1 MFRGSIFVDPFI
13 SIGRISRRIYGHF
26 IEHWGRCI
34 YGGIWVGPNSSIP
47 NINGFRKD
55 VIEAVRG
62 IRASIVRWPGGNFS
76 SQYHWL
82 DGIGPRENRPR
93 KLNLAWITKEGAEI
107 EINEFG
113 TDEYIE
119 WVRLIGAE
127 PFIVVN
133 MGNGSPEEAANWVEY
148 CNSSKDTYFARLRVK
163 YGHREPYNVKIW
175 GLGNEQ
181 WGWWQVGFTLSGEE
195 YGRRA
200 LEFANEMKRVD
211 PSIELVAVGHDED
224 MEWNIDMLK
233 MLKDYI
239 DYLSIHTYIWPENY
253 SYEDFVA
260 TSLLIEDKI
269 RAVYSTIVYAK
280 NRYGIKKDIKIAYDE
295 WNVWYPEAR
304 DYPYIQITSVKDAV
318 WTALFLNTL
327 HKYSDHVKIANFAQL
342 VNSIAL
348 IIARDDGSLLLTPQ
362 YLVFKLYTMH
372 NARDVVKT
380 VVESPS
386 YISEK
391 LGKVVDYIDVSTLR
405 EDNILYIYIV
415 NRSRDEEAE
424 IDVHIKNLTPKAVEH
439 LYIAGRSIDD
449 KNTFDNPNNVEIE
462 NNKEFSILG
471 NTINVKL
478 KPHSINMLKIYT

>member
-1 MFRGSIFVDPFI
+1 MFRGNIFVDPSI

-47 NINGFRKD
+47 NINGFRRD

-93 KLNLAWITKEGAEI
+93 KLNLAWITKEGPEI

-181 WGWWQVGFTLSGEE
+181 R
-195 YGRRA
+195 GR
-200 LEFANEMKRVD
+200 
-211 PSIELVAVGHDED
+211 
-224 MEWNIDMLK
+224 
-233 MLKDYI
+233 
-239 DYLSIHTYIWPENY
+239 
-253 SYEDFVA
+253 
-260 TSLLIEDKI
+260 
-269 RAVYSTIVYAK
+269 
-280 NRYGIKKDIKIAYDE
+280 
-295 WNVWYPEAR
+295 
-304 DYPYIQITSVKDAV
+304 
-318 WTALFLNTL
+318 
-327 HKYSDHVKIANFAQL
+327 
-342 VNSIAL
+342 NSC
-348 IIARDDGSLLLTPQ
+348 
-362 YLVFKLYTMH
+362 
-372 NARDVVKT
+372 
-380 VVESPS
+380 
-386 YISEK
+386 
-391 LGKVVDYIDVSTLR
+391 
-405 EDNILYIYIV
+405 
-415 NRSRDEEAE
+415 
-424 IDVHIKNLTPKAVEH
+424 
-439 LYIAGRSIDD
+439 
-449 KNTFDNPNNVEIE
+449 
-462 NNKEFSILG
+462 
-471 NTINVKL
+471 
-478 KPHSINMLKIYT
+478 